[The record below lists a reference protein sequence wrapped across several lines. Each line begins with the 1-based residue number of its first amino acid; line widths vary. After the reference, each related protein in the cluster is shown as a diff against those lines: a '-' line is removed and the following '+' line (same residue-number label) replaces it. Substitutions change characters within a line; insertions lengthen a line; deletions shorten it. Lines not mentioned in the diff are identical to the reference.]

1 MLPVQVIVDISVGG
15 SSLSQDFPKL
25 KRGKNGSNLS
35 KEGNGH
41 QNGVHHEQAAVL
53 QTRDGNAKKANDE
66 NVESEYDYVDW
77 HHQECWIPEVELF
90 NLKSFCSIR
99 IFFLQFRL
107 INYECSSECSLH
119 HR

>member
-25 KRGKNGSNLS
+25 KRGKNGSDLT

-77 HHQECWIPEVELF
+77 HHQERWIPEVELF

-99 IFFLQFRL
+99 IVF
-107 INYECSSECSLH
+107 
-119 HR
+119 